1 MSYPSK
7 SGRLGSGISSGIKIN
22 SSKQLYHSGLVTRS
36 SDISSGIPT
45 GGFENLNP
53 NAMKYTKGSGGVKQV
68 ERPSGDVSKK
78 DFPDSKCCDCCV
90 IQ

>member
-1 MSYPSK
+1 MSYPSN
-7 SGRLGSGISSGIKIN
+7 SGRLGPGISSGSGYL
-22 SSKQLYHSGLVTRS
+22 SSKWT
-36 SDISSGIPT
+36 SGIPT
-45 GGFENLNP
+45 GGVENLNL

-68 ERPSGDVSKK
+68 ERPSDDVSKK

>member
-7 SGRLGSGISSGIKIN
+7 SGRLGPGISSGSGYL
-22 SSKQLYHSGLVTRS
+22 SSKWT
-36 SDISSGIPT
+36 SGIPT
-45 GGFENLNP
+45 GGVENLNL
-53 NAMKYTKGSGGVKQV
+53 NAMKYTKGSGGAKQV
-68 ERPSGDVSKK
+68 ERPSQSFQNPDVSKK